1 MLFNKTKTLLYVS
14 TIDSVS
20 SFGMTR
26 ITSVLQHYLSY
37 LNYLRV
43 NEYCGAIESLHHY
56 FDCHLVD
63 FSKTNDAA
71 KSKQEDEV
79 SCRGF
84 RYAAL
89 SMAALQYRFGHRWV
103 AGGATGVINSRRTII
118 SPVGKRDFLID
129 LYITLPEAVNRNTN
143 FNCKKIFFVRSVL
156 MMFANEFL
164 YFIFSSML
172 ILIIM
177 NVP

>member
-1 MLFNKTKTLLYVS
+1 MNIFPQKNLKWCQIFAVYFTHKNYLKCVIQQNKKHLYVS
-14 TIDSVS
+14 TIYSVS

-26 ITSVLQHYLSY
+26 ITSDLQHYLSY

-103 AGGATGVINSRRTII
+103 VDGATGVINLL
-118 SPVGKRDFLID
+118 VKH
-129 LYITLPEAVNRNTN
+129 
-143 FNCKKIFFVRSVL
+143 IF
-156 MMFANEFL
+156 
-164 YFIFSSML
+164 
-172 ILIIM
+172 
-177 NVP
+177 

>member
-1 MLFNKTKTLLYVS
+1 MLFHKTKTLLYVS
-14 TIDSVS
+14 TIYFVL
-20 SFGMTR
+20 SFCM
-26 ITSVLQHYLSY
+26 SVLQHYLSY

-63 FSKTNDAA
+63 FSKTNDSA

-103 AGGATGVINSRRTII
+103 VDGATGAINLLVVKHVFYSIHLQPYQKLSII
-118 SPVGKRDFLID
+118 CFNLIVKKWQFLFS
-129 LYITLPEAVNRNTN
+129 LLP
-143 FNCKKIFFVRSVL
+143 
-156 MMFANEFL
+156 
-164 YFIFSSML
+164 Y
-172 ILIIM
+172 
-177 NVP
+177 